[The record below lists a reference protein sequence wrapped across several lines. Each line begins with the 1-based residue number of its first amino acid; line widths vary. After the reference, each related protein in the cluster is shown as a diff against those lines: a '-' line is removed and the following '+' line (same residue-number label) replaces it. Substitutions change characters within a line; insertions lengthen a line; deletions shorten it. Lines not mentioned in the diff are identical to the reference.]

1 MAREGIALRRQ
12 PGAVRPRRAAFA
24 AWLLLAMLAR
34 ALGMQEAAPEAR
46 AESTVGV
53 PARIDQLVL
62 PGSELEV
69 AAGGAQDEIVLRIL
83 ATWPHG
89 TAFRYD
95 LEYWALEP
103 GEHDLRAFLRRKDG
117 SGTADLPPIPVVV
130 RSLLPPGR
138 IRPHAPDEGE
148 VPAFGGYRALLAAAG
163 VAWAAGLAWLLLAR
177 RERRRDETQSPARPP
192 TLAERLRPLV
202 ERALQGQLSRG
213 ERAQLE
219 LGLVAH
225 WRRRLGLDE
234 RRPEEALA
242 LLREHPQ
249 AGPLLNG
256 LEDWLHRPDP
266 AAEVDVAELL
276 APYRDLAP
284 DSIDLPQDPRA
295 RRADAQA
302 AGG

>member
-1 MAREGIALRRQ
+1 MARQGIALRRSSV
-12 PGAVRPRRAAFA
+12 AAAPRRAAFA
-24 AWLLLAMLAR
+24 ACLLLAVP
-34 ALGMQEAAPEAR
+34 ALGAQAAAPEPR
-46 AESTVGV
+46 AESTLGV

-69 AAGGAQDEIVLRIL
+69 APAGAQDPIVLRIL

-95 LEYWALEP
+95 LEFWALEA
-103 GEHDLRAFLRRKDG
+103 GEHDLRAYLRRKDA
-117 SGTADLPPIPVVV
+117 SDTADLPPIPVVV

-138 IRPHAPDEGE
+138 IRPHAPGAGE
-148 VPAFGGYRALLAAAG
+148 VPAFGGYRTLLVVAG
-163 VAWAAGLAWLLLAR
+163 VAWAAGLAWLLLAK
-177 RERRRDETQSPARPP
+177 RRRRPSQAHATP
-192 TLAERLRPLV
+192 RPRTLAERLQPLV
-202 ERALQGQLSRG
+202 ERAIQGKLSRA

-225 WRRRLGLDE
+225 WRRRLDLDQ

-242 LLREHPQ
+242 LLRQHPQ

-256 LEDWLHRPDP
+256 LEGWLHRPAP
-266 AAEVDVAELL
+266 AGEVDHAELL

-284 DSIDLPQDPRA
+284 DSIDLPAVPGLTRA
-295 RRADAQA
+295 GVRAP
-302 AGG
+302 GG